1 MTSPIRD
8 ALQKAQAQ
16 SPRIQAHLYEI
27 EEAMANGMTQTEIL
41 NVLAQHGVHATLTGL
56 RSALSR
62 HRQRQKSKNLSTLN
76 QNPDIDSPE
85 VSREISEQKMGEQP
99 LERMSSPTPSETK
112 ESSSPNQ
119 KPDPCAYKNP
129 LTEEQRQLLKTM
141 TPHEKIAFFREQA
154 QNKKFRHNPT
164 PERFR
169 KEGEDVE

>member
-16 SPRIQAHLYEI
+16 SPRIQAHLDEI

-41 NVLAQHGVHATLTGL
+41 NVLAQHGVNATLTGL

-62 HRQRQKSKNLSTLN
+62 HRQRKKSKNPPICN
-76 QNPDIDSPE
+76 HNPSLESPTASEE
-85 VSREISEQKMGEQP
+85 VSAKEKEEEPI
-99 LERMSSPTPSETK
+99 ERMDSTTPPATK
-112 ESSSPNQ
+112 EPFSSDQ
-119 KPDPCAYKNP
+119 KPDPWAYKNP
-129 LTEEQRQLLKTM
+129 LTEEQKQLLKTM
-141 TPHEKIAFFREQA
+141 TPHEKVAFFREQA

-169 KEGEDVE
+169 KEDEE

>member
-16 SPRIQAHLYEI
+16 SPRIQAHLDEI

-41 NVLAQHGVHATLTGL
+41 NVLSQHGVNATLTGL
-56 RSALSR
+56 RSAISR
-62 HRQRQKSKNLSTLN
+62 HRQRKKSKNLYTRN
-76 QNPDIDSPE
+76 QKRDIDSPTA
-85 VSREISEQKMGEQP
+85 SEEASVKKQEEEPVEGMAT
-99 LERMSSPTPSETK
+99 PTPPETK

-119 KPDPCAYKNP
+119 NPDPWAYKNP

-141 TPHEKIAFFREQA
+141 MPHEKIAFFREQA

-169 KEGEDVE
+169 KEGEE